1 MIFHVLFGE
10 TKLKVGYYDLE
21 TLRNIAESNNIKFV
35 ALYTDSDKQN
45 EKDLEDVPSELL
57 KKIKVYPITHIEDLI
72 PLAFDK

>member
-35 ALYTDSDKQN
+35 ALYIDSDKQN
-45 EKDLEDVPSELL
+45 EKDFQQDNPF
-57 KKIKVYPITHIEDLI
+57 VY
-72 PLAFDK
+72 